1 MANDKITQLNQTAE
15 RIVQV
20 LNNVDVAMSVKNAE
34 GNITGREGKY

>member
-1 MANDKITQLNQTAE
+1 MANNKIQQLNQTAE

-20 LNNVDVAMSVKNAE
+20 LDNVDTAMSVRNAE